1 MIVDLA
7 AEQGG
12 NCAGTE
18 PGRTVKVGGVS
29 IIGAT
34 NLPSEIPAN
43 SSQMYSKNLVT
54 FLQHLVSDGELVLDL
69 EDAITSGA
77 LLTHEGKIV
86 NEAAR
91 TRAEADSGGP
101 H

>member
-1 MIVDLA
+1 M
-7 AEQGG
+7 
-12 NCAGTE
+12 
-18 PGRTVKVGGVS
+18 KVGGVS